1 MTMPVKWFSSEMEGA
16 PNMGKDVAVNKLIP
30 VLRAFLVD
38 GFGSRAV
45 ASATYANGEITFT
58 FSAAH
63 KYLVDS
69 VVLASGANEAQYNGE
84 FRVKSVT
91 TTTVVCGTDNG
102 TPVAASATGTLAM
115 KVPSLGWTVKA
126 EDSANNRII
135 FASTDPAANG
145 LALLVDNGAW
155 TDDGAWNSGNT
166 SGQYGIRAKVTVVSN
181 VVDINTYTVEI
192 GPHPWPASHKFADST
207 WYAIGD
213 SRLFHFLPKFMAWNW
228 RGWFTFGDG
237 VSVRPGD
244 KFMTMLTILS
254 IWGGGTGSDSR
265 WDTASNW
272 YGRYNDAMK
281 MDTTSDKY
289 IARSYHQLPGPI
301 GFRMVG
307 TSLTTKMSGGL
318 SFPNPSD
325 NGFYVQA
332 EPPMVFA
339 GEADFRGYMPGVR
352 NPLANNIGLDK
363 AILKNLPNI
372 PGRSLLCLLAANEK
386 SPTASSASSAT
397 NAIMCFDISGPWR

>member
-16 PNMGKDVAVNKLIP
+16 PNMGQDVAVNKLIP

-45 ASATYANGEITFT
+45 SSATYANGEITFT
-58 FSAAH
+58 FSASH

-91 TTTVVCGTDNG
+91 TTTVVCATDNG

-155 TDDGAWNSGNT
+155 NSGKT
-166 SGQYGIRAKVTVVSN
+166 SGQYGIRAKCRVVSN
-181 VVDINTYTVEI
+181 VVDINTYTI
-192 GPHPWPASHKFADST
+192 DLGSYPWPASHKFADSA

-244 KFMTMLTILS
+244 KFMTMLTTLYS
-254 IWGGGTGSDSR
+254 WSVQGSESLWNR
-265 WDTASNW
+265 TSSG
-272 YGRYNDAMK
+272 YGRYNDAMR
-281 MDTTSDKY
+281 MDTTSNKY
-289 IARSYHQLPGPI
+289 IVRPYHQLPGLV

-307 TSLTTKMSGGL
+307 TSLATKMGGGFP
-318 SFPNPSD
+318 FPNPSD

-352 NPLANNIGLDK
+352 NPLATDVGLDK

-372 PGRSLLCLLAANEK
+372 PGRSLLCLLAANDSYPTE
-386 SPTASSASSAT
+386 SPAAT
-397 NAIMCFDISGPWR
+397 NATMCFDISGPWR

>member
-16 PNMGKDVAVNKLIP
+16 PNMGQDVAVNKLIP

-58 FSAAH
+58 FSASH

-91 TTTVVCGTDNG
+91 TTTVVCATDNG
-102 TPVAASATGTLAM
+102 TPVANSATGTLAM

-126 EDSANNRII
+126 EDAANNRII
-135 FASTDPAANG
+135 FASSDPAANG

-155 TDDGAWNSGNT
+155 TDNGAWNSGQT
-166 SGQYGIRAKVTVVSN
+166 SGNYGIRAKVSVVSN

-192 GPHPWPASHKFADST
+192 GTYPWPASHKFADSA

-237 VSVRPGD
+237 VSVHPGD
-244 KFMTMLTILS
+244 KFMTMLTNINN
-254 IWGGGTGSDSR
+254 WGSTGYDSA
-265 WDTASNW
+265 WNVTANG
-272 YGRYNDAMK
+272 YGRYNDVMK
-281 MDTTSDKY
+281 MDTTSNKY
-289 IARSYHQLPGPI
+289 MARAYHQLPGPV

-307 TSLTTKMSGGL
+307 PSLTTKMGGGL
-318 SFPNPSD
+318 LFPNPSD
-325 NGFYVQA
+325 NGFYVQT

-339 GEADFRGYMPGVR
+339 GDIDFRGYMPGVR
-352 NPLANNIGLDK
+352 NPLATNAGLDK

-372 PGRSLLCLLAANEK
+372 PGRSLLCLLAANDNQPR
-386 SPTASSASSAT
+386 SDTVT
-397 NAIMCFDISGPWR
+397 NSMMCFDITGPWR